1 MGVVSA
7 WGYQVFLMAVF
18 ERMGLCLIWLV
29 SFGEVVT
36 FSNSGPCTKQTFCQ
50 LLWLGGSWLVNELGI
65 KCHKKA
71 RAPVFWTDRVY
82 SITVIPV

>member
-1 MGVVSA
+1 MSN
-7 WGYQVFLMAVF
+7 
-18 ERMGLCLIWLV
+18 LV
-29 SFGEVVT
+29 SKFWGSAHFLKLRSLYET
-36 FSNSGPCTKQTFCQ
+36 DLLPT
-50 LLWLGGSWLVNELGI
+50 LWLGGSWLVNELGI